1 MHSEAWYAGE
11 SATVLQRLE
20 SSEAGLSGAEA
31 NERLTKYGNNAIPE
45 KKRRSLLALI
55 LSQFQDFMIIILLV
69 AALVSGLIGDPK
81 DAIAI
86 LVIVL
91 LNAIVGSVQE
101 LRAERAI
108 AALKQM
114 AAPDARVLRDGQ
126 PLTISAANVVPGDVV
141 VLQAGNIV
149 PADLRLLEA
158 DELQADESALTGES
172 TPVFK
177 QLQAIEASDP
187 SPADQLNMAFKGS
200 LVTNGNATG
209 LVVATG
215 LNTEMGRIAELLQNE
230 PGVKTP
236 LQQRLTRFGRYLAL
250 SVLGICA
257 IVFTA
262 GLLQGQPTLLMF
274 LTAVSLAVA
283 AIPEAL
289 PAVITVSLALGARK
303 LTQHNSLIRNLPAVE
318 TLGSV
323 TCICADK
330 TGTLTQNRMTAEL
343 FYFSGQRRESITG
356 DEGGQSVSQFGYALA
371 LSNDITQESGA
382 PVGEPTELAL
392 YEAALAAGFD
402 KEALGERY
410 PRLAVLPFDSERK
423 RMSTLHQDGD
433 GVVAYVKGA
442 PEQLLP
448 LCTSEMREDATSF
461 TPERILNEATAL
473 ARDGYRVLAVARR
486 QLTVL
491 PEPLEVESIERDL
504 QFLGLVALIDP
515 PREEVPLA
523 VANCLTA
530 GIKPMMI
537 TGDHPGTAVAIALRL
552 GITDDENA
560 VLSGDQLAA
569 LNDEAFALALKT
581 TRVFARVT
589 PQQKLRIVKGLQE
602 QGEFVAMTGDGVNDA
617 PALKRAG
624 IGIAM
629 GQKGTDVARE
639 ASDMVLLDDDFS
651 TIVSAVREGRSIFDN
666 LRKFIKDTM
675 SSNAGEIWTLLLAPF
690 MGLPIPLLPIHILWI
705 NLVTDGLPGLAFS
718 AEPAEP
724 GIMNRPP
731 RPPQEN
737 IFAHGMWQHIIWVGL
752 YIAGISIAAMAWA
765 MSREAA
771 HWQTVIF
778 TVLTVSQLFHSMAVR
793 SETASLFRIGLFTNL
808 PMLFAVLLTLAL
820 QLAVI
825 YTPAL
830 NIVFHT
836 QPLPLTDLAACLAL
850 SSTVLVVVEAE
861 KWMVRRGWIYTE
873 NGPG

>member
-1 MHSEAWYAGE
+1 
-11 SATVLQRLE
+11 
-20 SSEAGLSGAEA
+20 
-31 NERLTKYGNNAIPE
+31 
-45 KKRRSLLALI
+45 
-55 LSQFQDFMIIILLV
+55 
-69 AALVSGLIGDPK
+69 
-81 DAIAI
+81 
-86 LVIVL
+86 
-91 LNAIVGSVQE
+91 
-101 LRAERAI
+101 
-108 AALKQM
+108 
-114 AAPDARVLRDGQ
+114 
-126 PLTISAANVVPGDVV
+126 
-141 VLQAGNIV
+141 
-149 PADLRLLEA
+149 
-158 DELQADESALTGES
+158 
-172 TPVFK
+172 
-177 QLQAIEASDP
+177 
-187 SPADQLNMAFKGS
+187 
-200 LVTNGNATG
+200 
-209 LVVATG
+209 
-215 LNTEMGRIAELLQNE
+215 
-230 PGVKTP
+230 
-236 LQQRLTRFGRYLAL
+236 
-250 SVLGICA
+250 
-257 IVFTA
+257 
-262 GLLQGQPTLLMF
+262 
-274 LTAVSLAVA
+274 
-283 AIPEAL
+283 
-289 PAVITVSLALGARK
+289 
-303 LTQHNSLIRNLPAVE
+303 
-318 TLGSV
+318 
-323 TCICADK
+323 
-330 TGTLTQNRMTAEL
+330 
-343 FYFSGQRRESITG
+343 
-356 DEGGQSVSQFGYALA
+356 
-371 LSNDITQESGA
+371 
-382 PVGEPTELAL
+382 
-392 YEAALAAGFD
+392 
-402 KEALGERY
+402 
-410 PRLAVLPFDSERK
+410 
-423 RMSTLHQDGD
+423 
-433 GVVAYVKGA
+433 
-442 PEQLLP
+442 
-448 LCTSEMREDATSF
+448 
-461 TPERILNEATAL
+461 
-473 ARDGYRVLAVARR
+473 
-486 QLTVL
+486 
-491 PEPLEVESIERDL
+491 
-504 QFLGLVALIDP
+504 
-515 PREEVPLA
+515 LA

-569 LNDEAFALALKT
+569 LNDEAFAAALKT

-752 YIAGISIAAMAWA
+752 YIAGISIVAMAWA

-808 PMLFAVLLTLAL
+808 PMLFAVSLTLTL

-825 YTPAL
+825 YTPVL

-836 QPLPLTDLAACLAL
+836 QPLPLADLAACLAL
-850 SSTVLVVVEAE
+850 SSTVLLVVEAE
-861 KWMVRRGWIYTE
+861 KWMVRRGWIYTA